1 MPMCCGIQKV
11 DVNFHPQRIERRA
24 GNRSAKAAQCVIP
37 FCTNKWTLHLI
48 ESSPTRVILSR
59 SQNGFLLAAAM
70 NSGGASQNAAPRVFR
85 AQRFGVRGLV
95 RALGLVETCL
105 RGRGV
110 CGCAMC
116 APAARTSP
124 HLRKAASS
132 RRSPKRG
139 ARKVPHPGR
148 VHWQRSEEPHKCRP
162 AWIAGFFASLPMMS
176 SEGRVPRV
184 PHSRSQGLAELVPP
198 IGNHYCRR
206 QQNLFCERLRMT
218 RHKVRNAGA
227 NSPLFFES

>member
-1 MPMCCGIQKV
+1 
-11 DVNFHPQRIERRA
+11 
-24 GNRSAKAAQCVIP
+24 
-37 FCTNKWTLHLI
+37 
-48 ESSPTRVILSR
+48 
-59 SQNGFLLAAAM
+59 M
-70 NSGGASQNAAPRVFR
+70 NSGGASQKHRPGVFR

-124 HLRKAASS
+124 LLRKAASS

-148 VHWQRSEEPHKCRP
+148 VHWQRSEETQQAPGRRRAAQSRDPCR
-162 AWIAGFFASLPMMS
+162 ATFAGFFAALPMMS
-176 SEGRVPRV
+176 SETGVQGFAHNDRRDEFHESHTREARDSQSSSLRVEAI
-184 PHSRSQGLAELVPP
+184 LADAVNTP
-198 IGNHYCRR
+198 
-206 QQNLFCERLRMT
+206 FCERLRMT
-218 RHKVRNAGA
+218 RVGMVQYNRESSYLYKTVSQRCPQHGVQDELRCRV
-227 NSPLFFES
+227 PLSARWIHLGVPDFSLLTAC